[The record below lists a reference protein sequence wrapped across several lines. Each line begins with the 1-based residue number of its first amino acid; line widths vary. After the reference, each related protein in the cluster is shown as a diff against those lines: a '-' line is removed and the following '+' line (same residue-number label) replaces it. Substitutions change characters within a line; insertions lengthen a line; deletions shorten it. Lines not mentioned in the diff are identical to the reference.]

1 MERRVSLLL
10 AVVTIGVVAAILGV
24 AGWVLV
30 VGPHVM
36 SDRRPR

>member
-1 MERRVSLLL
+1 MSLLL

-30 VGPHVM
+30 VGPDVKP
-36 SDRRPR
+36 DRRLR

>member
-1 MERRVSLLL
+1 MSLVL

-30 VGPHVM
+30 VGPHVRP
-36 SDRRPR
+36 DRRLQ